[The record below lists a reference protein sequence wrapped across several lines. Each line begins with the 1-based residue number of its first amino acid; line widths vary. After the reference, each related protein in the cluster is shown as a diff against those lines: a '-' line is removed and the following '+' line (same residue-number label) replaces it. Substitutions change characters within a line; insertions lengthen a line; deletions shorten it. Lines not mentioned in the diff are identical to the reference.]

1 MEFVRP
7 ELAFRKFFVVRP
19 ACGKNQIFNPRF
31 DTPDGVEDWTAFG
44 TGATI
49 VLTDGQQ
56 RHGAYCMKVTPAI
69 NLASGAYYASGLQ
82 VENGKSYTFSCDV
95 RGAEGQALRVII
107 ADASG
112 TAKASN
118 AFTATGYWQRKE
130 VSWLSN
136 VTIANYR
143 VYVIADAAASST
155 PFYVDGAQFEQ
166 AAKATT
172 FMQGYGAGCRWEGGA
187 RNSASIRS
195 AVREG
200 GGELVDLNDYCD
212 VKQVVGLGHGD
223 WNQTVVKMTRG
234 GDFPQGHQMKSRVF
248 SIIADVDG
256 DTLGEIDRKRKA
268 LIDLTR
274 PDLTGEERMIIR
286 YQGIDAN
293 GNEATNPIDIY
304 CKPLPD
310 SLKDTADLPSSQR
323 VAMHF
328 TIPSGLLDGA
338 YEEGKGLD
346 LFAEFPAN
354 YIVKQDANG
363 NWCKWTGAAYENLVK
378 NITYSENG
386 GVLCAAESPDGK
398 VYVGGGFL
406 SADGVANTAHLA
418 RWNPVTEQWES
429 VISGLNSFVRCMA
442 FDATGNLYIGG
453 DFTSV
458 GGISANYTAKLTNLS
473 GVASAGTLGS
483 GLNGSANS
491 IVVGRQ
497 GEIYVGGIF
506 TSAGG
511 VTGTNRVAKWNP
523 STNSW
528 SALAGGLN
536 EEVLDMAIAPNG
548 NLWIAGKFT
557 KADGTNGDYLCFWDG
572 TSFNPYWKPLLSTGT
587 ELVSF
592 VLAIAFDEEGRLY
605 IGGALATHFYP
616 YARGVARWDGTHWDL
631 MGGGV
636 GGEVL
641 HIFATAGKVFITGR
655 LTPSGGYGF
664 AEDNIRAWSNG
675 TWIPF
680 DVKLPD
686 RYPGSRPFINSVLF
700 AKDKSMYLA
709 GNFTSA
715 ISGTNTKTGI
725 AALNLNV
732 ASASANTHPFIQV
745 HGPGKLISIRN
756 HTTEK
761 SVVFSDLTLQ
771 DGESVNLLF
780 DPLNL
785 RFESGW
791 ADRGNLTR
799 YVLPGSDAGDF
810 FLKPGVNHLSVFMEE
825 TADNSG
831 AFIFWR
837 PKFWGLDGAVYE

>member
-1 MEFVRP
+1 MTVPIIEKQ
-7 ELAFRKFFVVRP
+7 KFFVVRP
-19 ACGKNQIFNPRF
+19 AAGRNQIFNPRF

-44 TGATI
+44 TGAAI
-49 VLTDGQQ
+49 VLTDEQQ

-82 VENGKSYTFSCDV
+82 VENGKFYTFSCDV
-95 RGAEGQALRVII
+95 RGAEGQALRITI
-107 ADASG
+107 ADSAG
-112 TAKASN
+112 TVKASN
-118 AFTATGYWQRKE
+118 SFTATGYWQRKE
-130 VSWLSN
+130 VTWLSN

-143 VYVIADAAASST
+143 VYVIADAAASSN

-200 GGELVDLNDYCD
+200 GGELVDLDDYLD
-212 VKQVVGLGHGD
+212 VIESTPGLGHGD

-234 GDFPQGHQMKSRVF
+234 GDYPQGHQLKSRMF
-248 SIIADVDG
+248 SIVGVIKSTDLSDMA
-256 DTLGEIDRKRKA
+256 RKRKA

-274 PDLTGEERMIIR
+274 PDLTGEEQMIIR

-338 YEEGKGLD
+338 YEEGKELD

-354 YIVKQDANG
+354 YIVKRDANG
-363 NWCKWTGAAYENLVK
+363 NWCKWTGAAYENFVK
-378 NITYSENG
+378 GLGI
-386 GVLCAAESPDGK
+386 A
-398 VYVGGGFL
+398 
-406 SADGVANTAHLA
+406 TAGRVNCIL
-418 RWNPVTEQWES
+418 E
-429 VISGLNSFVRCMA
+429 
-442 FDATGNLYIGG
+442 IGG
-453 DFTSV
+453 
-458 GGISANYTAKLTNLS
+458 K
-473 GVASAGTLGS
+473 
-483 GLNGSANS
+483 
-491 IVVGRQ
+491 
-497 GEIYVGGIF
+497 IYVGGKF
-506 TSAGG
+506 ASPAG
-511 VTGTNRVAKWNP
+511 VTGADNFARFDPVTERWEAIVSVNGEVTDMDWTPPDTLFIAGNLTNVGGVDATGIARINWVSGSAVVDPNFGTAEIWSGGTGGAFGKVSASFGRQPFGHSVYYSGRVVNMGGVEGASYFVKWSPTSLWSKAISTDIAQSINFKFSPNDILYIAGTGSPPLPGAFMRYDTENLTPVDPNNRV
-523 STNSW
+523 TYVNS
-528 SALAGGLN
+528 
-536 EEVLDMAIAPNG
+536 
-548 NLWIAGKFT
+548 F
-557 KADGTNGDYLCFWDG
+557 C
-572 TSFNPYWKPLLSTGT
+572 
-587 ELVSF
+587 
-592 VLAIAFDEEGRLY
+592 FDELGN
-605 IGGALATHFYP
+605 
-616 YARGVARWDGTHWDL
+616 
-631 MGGGV
+631 
-636 GGEVL
+636 
-641 HIFATAGKVFITGR
+641 IFV
-655 LTPSGGYGF
+655 S
-664 AEDNIRAWSNG
+664 
-675 TWIPF
+675 
-680 DVKLPD
+680 
-686 RYPGSRPFINSVLF
+686 
-700 AKDKSMYLA
+700 
-709 GNFTSA
+709 GNFTEHPNDHVRMWNGTQWIRLGEGLDKAVRLHYLGNGEVIALGNA
-715 ISGTNTKTGI
+715 IKSGSTEIRDAAIWKGGLWMPLDVNLLESGADILHAIKASDGSLYLGGEFSSSGDANFRTGI

-761 SVVFSDLTLQ
+761 SVEFNDLTLQ

-791 ADRGNLTR
+791 ANRGNLTR
-799 YVLPGSDAGDF
+799 SVLPGSDAGDF

-825 TADNSG
+825 TTDNSG